1 MSLPRFL
8 STPRAAVMLVFAAFG
23 ATVGAF
29 SGAIPALVRQTGIS
43 SELLGLALTGLT
55 LANVVVFALGGMA
68 ARHFSNRIML
78 LLAMPLLALSL
89 AIMLTAKSAA
99 LLFAAMLAH
108 GLVIGLTDLI
118 MNAEGSAVEN
128 DLRRPVF
135 TAFHGAV
142 SISIAFFAIF
152 SSWLAARFGPVAV
165 AGAASFVCALAWL
178 AVFANVPARPLQ
190 TVTQRRA
197 ASVVTAPLI
206 LMGIIAGLA
215 IACETSAMFWSAKL
229 LDETAP
235 QLAAITGLGVAFF
248 GLCNAMVRFPGDALR
263 AKFGDFRLMTAS
275 SLLAIAGF
283 VSLSLSPS
291 FAFSVFSFAL
301 VGLGTAIICPCIYN
315 MAAAQIPSN
324 RAAGLGFALL
334 VAGAPRIAMPAIFGA
349 LSGAFSTKAAFGL
362 CAGLMCAALLLMTA
376 LRSQPRLG
384 A

>member
-1 MSLPRFL
+1 
-8 STPRAAVMLVFAAFG
+8 MLVFAAFG
-23 ATVGAF
+23 AVVGAF
-29 SGAIPALVRQTGIS
+29 SGAIPALMRQSGVS
-43 SELLGLALTGLT
+43 SEVLGLALTGLT
-55 LANVVVFALGGMA
+55 LANVAAFALGGAA
-68 ARHFSNRIML
+68 ARRFSNRSML
-78 LLAMPLLALSL
+78 LLAMPLLALTL
-89 AIMLTAKSAA
+89 AVMLTGKSAA

-142 SISIAFFAIF
+142 SICIAIFAIF
-152 SSWLAARFGPVAV
+152 SSWLTARFGPLA
-165 AGAASFVCALAWL
+165 AAEAASLLCALAWF
-178 AVFANVPARPLQ
+178 AIYANVPARPLQ
-190 TVTQRRA
+190 TITQRRA

-235 QLAAITGLGVAFF
+235 QLAAITGLGVAFY

-263 AKFGDFRLMTAS
+263 ARFGDFRLMTAS

-283 VSLSLSPS
+283 VCLALSPS

-315 MAAAQIPSN
+315 MATAQIPSN
-324 RAAGLGFALL
+324 RAAGLSFALL
-334 VAGAPRIAMPAIFGA
+334 VAGAPRVAMPAVFGA
-349 LSGAFSTKAAFGL
+349 LSGAFSTNAAFGL
-362 CAGLMCAALLLMTA
+362 CAALMLAALLSIIS
-376 LRSQPRLG
+376 LRRLG
-384 A
+384 VRA